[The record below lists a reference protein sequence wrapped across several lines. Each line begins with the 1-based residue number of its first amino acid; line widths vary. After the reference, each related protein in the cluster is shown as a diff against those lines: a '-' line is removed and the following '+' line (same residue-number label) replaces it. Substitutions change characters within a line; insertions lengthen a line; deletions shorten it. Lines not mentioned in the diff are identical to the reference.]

1 MICLFQRFFNQNR
14 FSVLTIPTSEIP
26 NWFRHQN
33 VGASVNLQMPSH
45 LLFSSKFMGIAVYAV
60 YIFRQ
65 HHPLHPL
72 HIQNDGY
79 TTSTHGIFCFGKPN
93 TNPCFLHQIT
103 TSLLLLT
110 FRAYWP
116 LSQSNEFTNSFTSN
130 LPLIVPMGL
139 LLHSLGFLSPFT
151 SSLPLIILVDLSAII
166 PTILSCQACFT
177 IFSPHFLH
185 IVGLFFAIGPFVKSG
200 HQQGFCLMKVFPIS

>member
-79 TTSTHGIFCFGKPN
+79 MTSTHGTFCFDKPN
-93 TNPCFLHQIT
+93 TNPCFLRPIT
-103 TSLLLLT
+103 TSLFLLT
-110 FRAYWP
+110 FQAYWP
-116 LSQSNEFTNSFTSN
+116 LSQSNEFTNSFTSH
-130 LPLIVPMGL
+130 LPLIVSMGL

-151 SSLPLIILVDLSAII
+151 SSLPLIILVDLSTII
-166 PTILSCQACFT
+166 LAILSCQACFT
-177 IFSPHFLH
+177 IYSPHFLH
-185 IVGLFFAIGPFVKSG
+185 IVGFSLLLGPLLKVGINRGFV
-200 HQQGFCLMKVFPIS
+200 L

>member
-14 FSVLTIPTSEIP
+14 FSVLTIPTSEIL

-33 VGASVNLQMPSH
+33 VGALVNLQMPSH
-45 LLFSSKFMGIAVYAV
+45 LLFSNKFMGIVVCAI

-116 LSQSNEFTNSFTSN
+116 LSQSNEFINSFTSH

-151 SSLPLIILVDLSAII
+151 SSLPLIILVDLSTII

-185 IVGLFFAIGPFVKSG
+185 IVGLFLLLGPLLKVGINRGFV
-200 HQQGFCLMKVFPIS
+200 L

>member
-14 FSVLTIPTSEIP
+14 FLVLTIPTSEIP

-33 VGASVNLQMPSH
+33 VGASVNLQVPSH
-45 LLFSSKFMGIAVYAV
+45 LLFSSKFMGIVVCIV

-65 HHPLHPL
+65 HHPLHPF

-79 TTSTHGIFCFGKPN
+79 TTSTHWIFCFGKSN
-93 TNPCFLHQIT
+93 TNPCFLRPIT
-103 TSLLLLT
+103 TSLPLLT

-116 LSQSNEFTNSFTSN
+116 LSQSNEFTDSFTSH
-130 LPLIVPMGL
+130 LPHIVPMGL
-139 LLHSLGFLSPFT
+139 LLQSLGFLSSFT
-151 SSLPLIILVDLSAII
+151 SPLPLIILVDPSAII
-166 PTILSCQACFT
+166 PAILSCQACFT

-185 IVGLFFAIGPFVKSG
+185 IVGLFSLLGPLLKVGINKGFV
-200 HQQGFCLMKVFPIS
+200 L